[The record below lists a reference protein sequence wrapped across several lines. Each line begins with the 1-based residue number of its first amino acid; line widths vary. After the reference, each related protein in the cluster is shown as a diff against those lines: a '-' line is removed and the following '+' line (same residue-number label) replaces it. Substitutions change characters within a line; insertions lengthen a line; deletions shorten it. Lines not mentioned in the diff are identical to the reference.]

1 MKCRLCDKKFNEKKA
16 MEKFNDYFNGRHDY
30 YYEGWE
36 GICADC
42 AIWDQ
47 EDMDERGE
55 NDDDPPA
62 GCRECGGD
70 YPNCVDSCPF
80 YDD

>member
-1 MKCRLCDKKFNEKKA
+1 MKCKFCG
-16 MEKFNDYFNGRHDY
+16 EKFNVEDAMEEYNGYFGGRHDY
-30 YYEGWE
+30 MFKGWDCA
-36 GICADC
+36 CADC
-42 AIWDQ
+42 AISGQ

-55 NDDDPPA
+55 ESDPPA

-70 YPNCVDSCPF
+70 YPNCVDSCPL